1 MKLFRYSI
9 TVTILVLLLGCSKDG
24 GGGDSSEPII
34 TPGAVTLVFPDNNT
48 ECNEGTIISDTQ
60 SEVTFQWNASS
71 NADNYLLQITNLD
84 TNTSQ
89 LVTSET
95 TSAPVTILRSTSF
108 SWSVT
113 ARNTES
119 GTNTSSPIWKFH
131 NAGLPDESHV
141 PFQAEV
147 VSPEL
152 DSNILEGSVSL
163 QWSAS
168 DLDNDIVSYEILM
181 DTANPPIAL
190 AGTATSKSFQAT
202 VVKDLTYY
210 WQVITIDA
218 AGNRSTSDIF
228 NFNVDEAPPVV
239 VGTNLIQDGEMNDT
253 NGWTYKQLW
262 TAEENAV
269 NHGFV
274 DGEFAFRSV
283 DDSAVRTNALLWQE
297 VNIEVGKT
305 YQFSIDARSGGNTN
319 SWLEVFFGKQT
330 VEAAGDDYTDGGAE
344 VFVKSFGDNENCGID
359 PYDGDIFSIA
369 AGGCPLPDD
378 SLLNSNGTVT
388 FSESDLTADGTIIIV
403 IKSGNY
409 DGNFGDG
416 IFIDDVVFREVN

>member
-1 MKLFRYSI
+1 MKQFRYII
-9 TVTILVLLLGCSKDG
+9 TVVFLGVLLGCSKDG
-24 GGGDSSEPII
+24 DGGDSEPVI
-34 TPGAVTLVFPDNNT
+34 TPGAVSLVFPDNNT

-60 SEVTFQWNASS
+60 SEVTFQWNAAT
-71 NADNYLLQITNLD
+71 NADTYLVEITNLE

-89 LVTSET
+89 LVTSAT
-95 TSAPVTILRSTSF
+95 TSAPVTILRSTTF
-108 SWSVT
+108 SWSVV
-113 ARNTES
+113 ARNTGS
-119 GTNTSSPIWKFH
+119 GTTSESPVWRFH
-131 NAGLPDESHV
+131 NAGLPEETHV

-152 DSNILEGSVSL
+152 DSRVFEGSVSL

-168 DLDNDIVSYEILM
+168 DLDNDIVSYDILL
-181 DTANPPIAL
+181 DTANPPTAL

-218 AGNRSTSDIF
+218 TGNRSTSDVF
-228 NFNVDEAPPVV
+228 NFHVDEAPPVI
-239 VGTNLIQDGEMNDT
+239 VGDNLLLDGEMNDT

-269 NHGFV
+269 NHAFV

-297 VNIEVGKT
+297 VDIEVGKT
-305 YQFSIDARSGGNTN
+305 YQFTMDARSGGNTN
-319 SWLEVFFGKQT
+319 TWLEVFFGNQT

-344 VFVKSFGDNENCGID
+344 IFVKSFGDNENCGLD
-359 PYDGDIFSIA
+359 PYDGDIYSIA
-369 AGGCPLPDD
+369 ADGCPLPED

-388 FSESDLTADGTIIIV
+388 FSASDLTADGTLIVV

-416 IFIDDVVFREVN
+416 IFIDDVILREVN